1 MIDMA
6 SHEQDPGIGSDSNR
20 LIMMI
25 AGELRVVKI
34 HAVEN
39 KVNHIIPWDALFAVQ
54 IVTTYYSECLT
65 HLLCVEI

>member
-34 HAVEN
+34 HAVAN
-39 KVNHIIPWDALFAVQ
+39 KVNHIIPWDALFAVR

-65 HLLCVEI
+65 HLLRVEI